1 MWIVRLALRRPYTFV
16 VLSMLIALLGIASAI
31 ETPKDI
37 FPEINIPVVSVV
49 WTYTGLTPTEMQ
61 DRIVTVSERALTTT
75 VNDMEHTE
83 SESYT
88 GVSVIKIF
96 FQPGV
101 QIDLAVAQVT
111 AIMQTILRTLPPGSY
126 PPFVLKYDASSVPIL
141 QLGLSGQGLS
151 ESDLYDDGLQ
161 FIRPRLANVKGASV
175 PLPYGGKV
183 KQVMVDLDIYR
194 RWTLARRS
202 RSRT

>member
-151 ESDLYDDGLQ
+151 FTMTACNSFG
-161 FIRPRLANVKGASV
+161 RGWP
-175 PLPYGGKV
+175 
-183 KQVMVDLDIYR
+183 M
-194 RWTLARRS
+194 
-202 RSRT
+202 